1 MTLTRREMAI
11 VELLRSQPLL
21 DAGAIA
27 EAIGST
33 RSAVSV
39 HLSNLMKKGAILGR
53 GYIVRSEPGVVV
65 VGGAN
70 MDIKARSRGQ
80 LVPATSNPGTVD
92 TTPGG
97 VGRNI
102 AENLARLGR
111 RTQLVAAVG
120 SDAMGEQLL
129 AHTSA
134 AGVRTEPVVVAA
146 YSTGTYLAV
155 LDDRGELVVGISDM
169 AATDSLSVEHLARSR
184 DLVAAAD
191 LLVLDGNLPG
201 DVLGW
206 LLDLAASGGVPVLVE
221 PVSVAKA
228 QRLAPLLGP
237 ARPVL
242 AITPNVDELGAL
254 VGADVPNTRLGIAG
268 AARRLH
274 ERGVTH
280 VWVRR
285 GRRGSVLSSWP
296 PSAGAPD
303 NRVSSGQA
311 PSGQAPSGSVQAGE
325 KRPSVTMLPAPR
337 TPVVDVTGAG
347 DAMTA
352 AFAHALLRGDT
363 AVEAA
368 EYGHRAAALTVA
380 SRQTVRADLTDSLIA
395 TLASPTDRADQGA
408 HR

>member
-1 MTLTRREMAI
+1 MTLTRRERAI

-53 GYIVRSEPGVVV
+53 GYVVRTEPGVVV

-70 MDIKARSRGQ
+70 MDIKARTLARP
-80 LVPATSNPGTVD
+80 LPATSNPGTVVS
-92 TTPGG
+92 TPGG

-111 RTQLVAAVG
+111 RTHLVAAVG
-120 SDAMGEQLL
+120 ADALGEQLV
-129 AHTSA
+129 AYTSA
-134 AGVRTEPVVVAA
+134 AGVHTQHVVV
-146 YSTGTYLAV
+146 SPHPTGTYLAV

-169 AATDSLSVEHLARSR
+169 SATDTLTVDRLGRSR
-184 DLVAAAD
+184 ELTGTAD
-191 LLVLDGNLPG
+191 LLVLDGNLAPA
-201 DVLGW
+201 VIGW
-206 LLDLAASGGVPVLVE
+206 LLDIAAASKTPTVVE

-228 QRLAPLLGP
+228 RRLAPMLGP
-237 ARPVL
+237 ARPIF
-242 AITPNVDELGAL
+242 AITPNVDELAAL
-254 VGADVPNTRLGIAG
+254 VGSEAAHTRRAIAS

-274 ERGVTH
+274 DQGITH

-285 GRRGSVLSSWP
+285 GPQGSLLSTQSEGHHSLVP
-296 PSAGAPD
+296 VA
-303 NRVSSGQA
+303 
-311 PSGQAPSGSVQAGE
+311 
-325 KRPSVTMLPAPR
+325 APR
-337 TPVVDVTGAG
+337 TRVVDVTGAG

-352 AFAHALLRGDT
+352 AFAHAILRGD
-363 AVEAA
+363 APVAAA

-380 SRQTVRADLTDSLIA
+380 SQETVRSDLTDTLIA
-395 TLASPTDRADQGA
+395 SLEPSLDGGLDHGRAPQGV
-408 HR
+408 RP

>member
-1 MTLTRREMAI
+1 MTVKT
-11 VELLRSQPLL
+11 
-21 DAGAIA
+21 
-27 EAIGST
+27 
-33 RSAVSV
+33 
-39 HLSNLMKKGAILGR
+39 
-53 GYIVRSEPGVVV
+53 EPGVVV

-70 MDIKARSRGQ
+70 MDIKARSLRP
-80 LVPATSNPGTVD
+80 LVAATSNPGTVD

-102 AENLARLGR
+102 AENLARLSR
-111 RTQLVAAVG
+111 RTYLVAAVG
-120 SDAMGEQLL
+120 SDAMGEQIL

-134 AGVRTEPVVVAA
+134 AGVRTEHVVVGAHP
-146 YSTGTYLAV
+146 TGTYLAV

-169 AATDSLSVEHLARSR
+169 AATDNLSVEHLARSR

-201 DVLGW
+201 EVLGW
-206 LLDLAASGGVPVLVE
+206 LLDLAASGSVPVLVE

-228 QRLAPLLGP
+228 QRLAPLLSPG
-237 ARPVL
+237 RPVL

-254 VGADVPNTRLGIAG
+254 VGADVPNTRPGIAA
-268 AARRLH
+268 AARLLH

-285 GRRGSVLSSWP
+285 GRRGSVLSSRAP
-296 PSAGAPD
+296 GAGAPD
-303 NRVSSGQA
+303 HRISGGQA
-311 PSGQAPSGSVQAGE
+311 PGGSAQAGE
-325 KRPSVTMLPAPR
+325 KRPTVTVLTAPR

-395 TLASPTDRADQGA
+395 TLEPPTHRADQGA
-408 HR
+408 P